1 VYPPTKEIANELT
14 AAIEKALDKF
24 ESYED
29 LSMSMKRYK
38 DILYMKKMN
47 LMTEVEIT
55 GVKEEKV
62 ERIIE
67 KDKSVSRG
75 KSFYL

>member
-1 VYPPTKEIANELT
+1 MYPPTKEIANELT

>member
-1 VYPPTKEIANELT
+1 LIAV
-14 AAIEKALDKF
+14 IEKALEKF

-29 LSMSMKRYK
+29 LMMIMKRYK

-47 LMTEVEIT
+47 LMTETEIT
-55 GVKEEKV
+55 GDKEEKV
-62 ERIIE
+62 ERGERVERID

-75 KSFYL
+75 IF